1 MNKLNPVIF
10 PTIFLSALL
19 MASPGYAGAGHGD
32 EGAKTAQKDEHGD
45 EHGAEGGE
53 HGGEEEE
60 GRVHLTP
67 EQMKSAGIRVQTLQL
82 HALPIE
88 VEAPGEIK
96 LNAYA
101 TSEVTPRIDAQVVKR
116 LVRLGDSVKAG
127 QPLVVLS
134 SVAMAEAQ
142 GELLVLANEW
152 ERVRKLGKKVV
163 SQRRYLETRIAF
175 QQARAKVL
183 TYGMTEKQ
191 TETLLKNNTIS
202 QANGNFTLLSPQ
214 KGTIIHDDFILGQLV
229 QPGQI
234 LFEITDESTLWV
246 EARVNP
252 KAVKDLRPGAPARVQ
267 MGKQWIDGKVIQIHH
282 KLDEVTRT
290 LAVRLQIPN
299 PQDQLH
305 PGEFVSVRIQTG
317 SSDNQVLALPTDAIM
332 RSPDGDWQ
340 VFIEMD
346 KGEFE
351 GKEIEI
357 VRKMPGIAVIE
368 GIPAGTRVVTAG
380 AFFVQS
386 EQAKSGFSVHNH

>member
-1 MNKLNPVIF
+1 MNKINLSIF
-10 PTIFLSALL
+10 VFALLLSA
-19 MASPGYAGAGHGD
+19 PGHAGEGHGKD
-32 EGAKTAQKDEHGD
+32 EHADEAKTMQKDEHAD
-45 EHGAEGGE
+45 EQGGE
-53 HGGEEEE
+53 HEGEEEE
-60 GRVHLTP
+60 GRVHLSV
-67 EQMKSAGIRVQTLQL
+67 EQMKSAGIKVTPLQL
-82 HALPIE
+82 RALPIE
-88 VEAPGEIK
+88 VEAPGEIS

-101 TSEVTPRIDAQVVKR
+101 TSQVTPRIDAQVVKR
-116 LVRLGDSVKAG
+116 LVRLGDRVKSG

-163 SQRRYLETRIAF
+163 SQRRFLETRIAF

-214 KGTIIHDDFILGQLV
+214 SGTIIHDEFIIGQLV
-229 QPGQI
+229 QPGQV

-252 KAVKDLRPGAPARVQ
+252 NAVKDLPIGAPARIQ
-267 MGKQWIDGKVIQIHH
+267 MGAQWVDGKVIQIHH
-282 KLDEVTRT
+282 KLDEITRT
-290 LAVRLQIPN
+290 LAVRLQIDNPN
-299 PQDQLH
+299 DQLH
-305 PGEFVSVRIQTG
+305 PGQFVNVRIQTG
-317 SSDNQVLALPTDAIM
+317 LSSDKVLALPTDAIM

-340 VFIEMD
+340 IYIEMD
-346 KGEFE
+346 AGEFE
-351 GKEIEI
+351 GKEIEV
-357 VRKMPGIAVIE
+357 VRKMPGLAIIE
-368 GIPAGTRVVTAG
+368 GVPAGTRVVTSG